1 MTLTPFK
8 KQKLKEREL
17 IIEIG
22 GNLFLSK
29 SFQGFS
35 IKRLSEKLNIPKSNF
50 YTHFQSKRELFYAF
64 KIREYQKFYDKF
76 HAFAES
82 QDCAI
87 LEKLTR
93 LTRFYM
99 NYAAHDFHQFNL
111 IFATQ
116 APPSEIFGPIEQEFN
131 ARPNIMMAEMVRI
144 IQVAIDNGELKTLDP
159 LHCAYFLW
167 AMIYGN
173 IQTIERIKTG
183 RLGDYLA
190 YETFAIVEM
199 RNYLK
204 TLLVP

>member
-8 KQKLKEREL
+8 KQKLKERDL

-29 SFQGFS
+29 GFRGFS
-35 IKRLSEKLNIPKSNF
+35 IKRLTAKLNMPKSNF
-50 YTHFQSKRELFYAF
+50 YTHFPSKRELFYAF
-64 KIREYQKFYDKF
+64 KISEYQKFYEKF

-93 LTRFYM
+93 LMRFYM
-99 NYAAHDFHQFNL
+99 NHAAHDFLHFNL
-111 IFATQ
+111 IFATH
-116 APPSEIFGPIEQEFN
+116 APPSEKFGPIEKEFN
-131 ARPNIMMAEMVRI
+131 ARPNIMMAELVRI
-144 IQVAIDNGELKTLDP
+144 IQSAIVRGELKPIDP
-159 LHCAYFLW
+159 LHCTYFLW
-167 AMIYGN
+167 ALIYGN

-190 YETFAIVEM
+190 YETFAIREM

-204 TLLVP
+204 TLLVN